1 MYRSEKKLDF
11 KIAVDHFMIKELND
25 RSITIL
31 FDLASTSVQLIIFF
45 YLVSIESF
53 A

>member
-11 KIAVDHFMIKELND
+11 EIAVDHFMVQELDD

-31 FDLASTSVQLIIFF
+31 FDLASSSVQLIIVF
-45 YLVSIESF
+45 
-53 A
+53 